1 MQTGV
6 VSLGEA
12 LIDMIPLDATNMTYR
27 KSPGGAPANV
37 AVGVARLGSR
47 SSFVGKVGDDV
58 LGTFLRQTL
67 HDCGVDTRQIILT
80 DEARTGLVFVELTAD
95 GERDFTFFVNPSAD
109 FFLHEREIDE
119 DFIRLHKILHFG
131 SISLIRDPAKTAT
144 VKAVHDARK
153 HGLIISYDP
162 NLRLGLW
169 ENPTQAR
176 NTIVEMFPHVDVLK
190 VSEEELVFLTG
201 QQSIEAGVDALK
213 DYGIPLIFV
222 TRGSEGSVAF
232 CRNGKV
238 VVPAMKVEAV
248 DTTGAGDAYVSG
260 ILFSLDRY
268 EGNWQDV
275 TLSEL
280 ERWVRFASVS
290 GGLAASTQGAMTALP
305 TLEQVQN
312 ILGEGENGA

>member
-1 MQTGV
+1 MQTGIV
-6 VSLGEA
+6 ALGEA
-12 LIDMIPLDATNMTYR
+12 LIDLIPLDATNMTYR

-37 AVGVARLGSR
+37 AVGVARLGGR
-47 SSFVGKVGDDV
+47 SSFVGKVGNDV
-58 LGTFLRQTL
+58 LGAFLKQTL
-67 HDCGVDTRQIILT
+67 NDYGVDTHQMILT
-80 DEARTGLVFVELTAD
+80 DEARTGLVFVELNDD
-95 GERDFTFFVNPSAD
+95 GERDFTFFVKPSAD

-119 DFIRLHKILHFG
+119 DFIRMHKILHFG
-131 SISLIRDPAKTAT
+131 SISLIREPAKSAT
-144 VKAVHDARK
+144 VKAVHDAKK
-153 HGLIISYDP
+153 HGLIVSYDP

-169 ENPTQAR
+169 ETPAQAR
-176 NTIVEMFPHVDVLK
+176 NTIIEMLPQVDVLK

-213 DYGIPLIFV
+213 VYEIPLVFV
-222 TRGSEGSVAF
+222 TRGAEGSVGF

-238 VVPAMKVEAV
+238 AVPAMKVEAV

-268 EGNWQDV
+268 EGSLEEV
-275 TLSEL
+275 TVSEL
-280 ERWVRFASVS
+280 EHWVRFASVS

-312 ILGEGENGA
+312 ILGEG